1 MSEFDIIIIGGG
13 SAGSAAAG
21 RLAESG
27 KFTVCLIEA
36 GGTNDYARIKTPG
49 FMPFIPDKS
58 NYRFETVPQ
67 K

>member
-1 MSEFDIIIIGGG
+1 MPRRPVLSEFDIIIIGGG

-36 GGTNDYARIKTPG
+36 GGTNDYARIKT
-49 FMPFIPDKS
+49 
-58 NYRFETVPQ
+58 
-67 K
+67 